1 MAGVQVQCRFVAGKV
16 VDAVGDHLTIAI
28 AGEVMVID
36 LRGFDGIRYPFT
48 VKVAQQFLLF
58 GVNADHGFAC
68 LQVGLFE
75 LGNLFKLGITVG
87 VLPHGAFLLGLAA
100 AVAVLP

>member
-1 MAGVQVQCRFVAGKV
+1 MAGVQVQRRFVAGKV
-16 VDAVGDHLTIAI
+16 VDAVGDHLAIAI

-36 LRGFDGIRYPFT
+36 RSGFDGIRHTFT
-48 VKVAQQFLLF
+48 VKIAQQFLLF

-68 LQVGLFE
+68 LQVGLLE

-87 VLPHGAFLLGLAA
+87 VLSHGTFLLGLTA
-100 AVAVLP
+100 AVAVFP